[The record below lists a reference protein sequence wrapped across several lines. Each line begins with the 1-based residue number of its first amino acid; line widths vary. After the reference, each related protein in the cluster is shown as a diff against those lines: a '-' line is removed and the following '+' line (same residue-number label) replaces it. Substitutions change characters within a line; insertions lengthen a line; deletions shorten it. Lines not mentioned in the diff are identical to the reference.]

1 MSTQSL
7 GEGMRRRSL
16 LRAAGLGGAAA
27 LGVSPGCLG
36 RESGSGD
43 TPPTPPPALEDP
55 PTAVYRPRSVA
66 GMRLVGVA
74 DDGPFR
80 FGLLYSLPSRFWELV
95 GRTGYLREPAP
106 EDSVHLMATVWDPET
121 GVVLPEVG
129 LTTEIRREDEL
140 VAEEAV
146 YAMLSQ
152 RMGFHYGDNF
162 ALPGDGTYTV
172 RVRVGGLQIRR
183 TGAFAGRFGDP
194 ASVEIPFELRA
205 GDRAGIER
213 RALDDAGKEG
223 AVEAMSVPEIPN
235 AVTPPPETLSGEHV
249 GTVQTGDAVLDVL
262 ALSGGEAARFDAET
276 YLAVLVR
283 TPYNGM
289 VLPAMGLTATVDG
302 TDHRLVRT
310 ADPELGYHYGAAV
323 APVSSGTELRLTT
336 TTPPQV
342 ARHEGYETAFV
353 EMPTVTLT
361 VA

>member
-1 MSTQSL
+1 
-7 GEGMRRRSL
+7 MRRRAFL
-16 LRAAGLGGAAA
+16 HGAGLCGAAGLAGTA
-27 LGVSPGCLG
+27 GCLG
-36 RESGSGD
+36 RATDQGPG
-43 TPPTPPPALEDP
+43 TPPPALDDRP
-55 PTAVYRPRSVA
+55 PGVYRPTSVA
-66 GMRLVGVA
+66 GMRPVGVA

-95 GRTGYLREPAP
+95 GRTGYLREPTP
-106 EDSVHLMATVWDPET
+106 DDSVHLMATVWDPET
-121 GVVLPEVG
+121 GIVLPEVG
-129 LTTEIRREDEL
+129 LTTEIRRDDEL
-140 VAEEAV
+140 VVEEAV

-183 TGAFAGRFGDP
+183 TGTFAGRFGDP
-194 ASVEIPFELRA
+194 ASVEIPFELR
-205 GDRAGIER
+205 GSDRAGIER
-213 RALDDAGKEG
+213 NSLEDAGQQG
-223 AVEAMSVPEIPN
+223 AIEAMSVPEVPN
-235 AVTPPPETLSGEHV
+235 AVAPTPGTFTGEHV
-249 GTVQTGDAVLDVL
+249 GTVRTGDAVFDVV
-262 ALSGGEAARFDAET
+262 ALSGDEAARFDAGT

-310 ADPELGYHYGAAV
+310 VDSELGYHYGAVV
-323 APVSSGTELRLTT
+323 APVESGTEMRLTT

-353 EMPTVTLT
+353 EMPPATLT